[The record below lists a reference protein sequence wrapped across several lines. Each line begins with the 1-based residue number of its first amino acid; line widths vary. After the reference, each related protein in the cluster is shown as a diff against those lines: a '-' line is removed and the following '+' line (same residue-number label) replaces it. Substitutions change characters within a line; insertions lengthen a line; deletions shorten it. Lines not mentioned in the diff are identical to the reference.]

1 MIYAKILIGLT
12 MLVVAMYQASK
23 AGRLAK
29 AANKLPYTQLYRKAF
44 ITESNK
50 RSLFSAVAGLFIIL
64 LILY

>member
-1 MIYAKILIGLT
+1 MIYAKILIGLV

-29 AANKLPYTQLYRKAF
+29 TANKLPYTQMYRKAF

-50 RSLFSAVAGLFIIL
+50 RALFSAVAGLFIIL